1 MQKVQ
6 LVQTQNRE
14 VNQLQANIVKAISPL
29 LQNPAL
35 YGLLLTSQFL
45 GTGANTLLHKLGRP
59 LQGWV
64 IVRQRSL
71 ASVYDTQD
79 AQSEPE
85 TFLTLVASAPVTVD
99 LYVF

>member
-1 MQKVQ
+1 MQKIQ
-6 LVQTQNRE
+6 LVQTQDRE
-14 VNQLQANIVKAISPL
+14 VNQLQANIVKAVSPL

-35 YGLLLTSQFL
+35 FGLLLTRQVL
-45 GTGANTLLHKLGRP
+45 GAGANTVLHKLGRP

-79 AQSEPE
+79 LQAEPE
-85 TFLTLVASAPVTVD
+85 TFLNLTASAPVTVD